1 MAASLPVRTLQ
12 QNKLATPRA
21 AVIAVTVPVER
32 NPKDLP
38 AQLMFSRD
46 RGEMSGMMLNT
57 QDGQPKRFGE

>member
-1 MAASLPVRTLQ
+1 MAESLPARALQ
-12 QNKLATPRA
+12 QKKLATPRA
-21 AVIAVTVPVER
+21 SAIAVTIAVER

-57 QDGQPKRFGE
+57 QHG